1 MKKILLI
8 TTRFP
13 HPVFGGDI
21 DRFIGIT
28 KSLADKYQID
38 IVCISSKDI
47 NGKNLNYISNNIKV
61 FKINILVRIFNSFL
75 FLLNKKPMQV
85 GFYYSKKMK
94 KHINNISS
102 NYKTIIFHGIRS
114 AQYCPYLFKGKRI
127 LEMTDLMSINF
138 KIIATAMSYFNFLKY
153 IYIIDSILLKNYENL
168 VSNYFNKIVLISKSD
183 LNLAKNIKFKKKII
197 FIKSGIFFKKK
208 VFKYSKKNF
217 KIIFVGNIKYFPNKI
232 ACYNFLKN
240 ILPILLKKIPN
251 IEFHI
256 IGKINYIDK
265 LILGLNKNIIIHGPK
280 KNINQILKY
289 SVCGI
294 NNVNIGTG
302 FQTKVLSYMSYGLP
316 VLSINNYEINVNFKN
331 NKDII
336 NYNNHYQLIKKI
348 LLLKNSKKM
357 SEKISAN
364 SIKTIKR
371 KFNWK
376 KNTKEYFNII

>member
-13 HPVFGGDI
+13 HPILGGDI

-28 KSLADKYQID
+28 KSLADKCQID
-38 IVCISSKDI
+38 IVCISNK
-47 NGKNLNYISNNIKV
+47 NKNKKNLNYISNNIKV
-61 FKINILVRIFNSFL
+61 FKVNILVRIINSFL

-85 GFYYSKKMK
+85 GFYYSRKMK
-94 KHINNISS
+94 NYINNISS

-127 LEMTDLMSINF
+127 LEMTDLMSLNF
-138 KIIATAMSYFNFLKY
+138 KIIASAMSYFNFFKY

-168 VSNYFNKIVLISKSD
+168 VSNYFNKIVLISKGD

-197 FIKSGIFFKKK
+197 FIKSGIIFKKK
-208 VFKYSKKNF
+208 IFKYSKKNF
-217 KIIFVGNIKYFPNKI
+217 KIIFIGNIKYFPNKF

-240 ILPILLKKIPN
+240 ILPILLKKIPS

-265 LILGLNKNIIIHGPK
+265 LILSLNKNIIIHGPK
-280 KNINQILKY
+280 KNINQILKN

-316 VLSINNYEINVNFKN
+316 VLSINNYEINANFKN

-336 NYNNHYQLIKKI
+336 NYNNHNQLIKKI
-348 LLLKNSKKM
+348 LLLKNNKKI
-357 SEKISAN
+357 SEKISTN
-364 SIKTIKR
+364 SIKTIKS

-376 KNTKEYFNII
+376 SNTKKYINLI